1 MKKTIE
7 ITGFMEDVKKIQVI
21 SFMNA
26 FSEGVS
32 GGDAAFIEVFKRINL
47 KNHLI
52 LTSSLGEKLCRQ
64 MGLDAQFV
72 LTTRER
78 EFSSV
83 IITYAL
89 RIIVGSVQAFFLPI
103 PNVIYVS
110 SDILPDVIPAICL
123 KIKASVMRRK
133 VIVFQKFFHLNQKSR
148 FISYYMQIISIKLM
162 NLYAD
167 RVSTCS
173 SISAGVIQHLGVKED
188 LVKIN
193 HLGVDDELISES
205 EPLNEVFDAVFIG
218 RLHESKGIF
227 DIVPGWQKIV
237 DKLPNATLG
246 VVGMADRVF
255 KETFECQIRKEQL
268 EKNIKF
274 LGYRAGKDAYAY
286 LKSSKVFFFP
296 SHEEGFGIVL
306 AEAMTAGSAVVAYD
320 LEVYKETFGSSIYT
334 VKCFDYYDFADKVL
348 CLLQDE
354 NLRLN
359 IVSRAKEI
367 AKKFTWSNCAKRE
380 YMEISKTYTMKIKLS
395 PSEVMK
401 ATKKS

>member
-1 MKKTIE
+1 
-7 ITGFMEDVKKIQVI
+7 MEDIKNIQVI

-47 KNHLI
+47 KNHMI
-52 LTSSLGEKLCRQ
+52 LTSSLGKKLCYK
-64 MGLDAQFV
+64 MGLNAQFR
-72 LTTRER
+72 LTTLEKK
-78 EFSSV
+78 FGSV
-83 IITYAL
+83 ILTYAL
-89 RIIVGSVQAFFLPI
+89 RIIVGSVKAFFLPI

-123 KIKASVMRRK
+123 KIKASVLKRK

-148 FISYYMQIISIKLM
+148 FISYHMQLISIKLM

-173 SISAGVIQHLGVKED
+173 SNSARVIKYLGVKED

-193 HLGVDDELISES
+193 YLGVDNELIDES
-205 EPLNEVFDAVFIG
+205 ETLNEMFDAVFIG

-227 DIVPGWQKIV
+227 DIVPVWQRIV
-237 DKLPNATLG
+237 KKLPNATLG
-246 VVGMADRVF
+246 VVGMADRAIE
-255 KETFECQIRKEQL
+255 ETLQYQIRKEKL
-268 EKNIKF
+268 EKNIKI
-274 LGYRAGKDAYAY
+274 LGYHAGKAAYSY

-296 SHEEGFGIVL
+296 SHEEGFGIVI

-334 VKCFDYYDFADKVL
+334 AKCFDCSDFAEKVL
-348 CLLQDE
+348 CLLQDD
-354 NLRLN
+354 NLRLD
-359 IVSRAKEI
+359 IVNKAKEL
-367 AKKFTWSNCAKRE
+367 AKKFTWRNCAERE
-380 YMEISKTYTMKIKLS
+380 CREISKTYSNKIKS
-395 PSEVMK
+395 PK
-401 ATKKS
+401 N